1 MRKLNIDAGS
11 IAASI
16 QIIRNERVLLDRDLA
31 KMYGV
36 KVKTL
41 IQAAKRNGD
50 RFPDDFMFQL
60 AWNEIENPRSQN
72 VTLRPGQNIKYR
84 PYAFT
89 EQGIAMLSGILRSK
103 PAVRVNVAIMRTFVK
118 LRRLLS
124 ANKELALQLRNLE
137 NKVEKHDEE
146 IRTIF
151 SAIRQLMAVAQ
162 GKPKRRIGFHS
173 TESRGHAI

>member
-103 PAVRVNVAIMRTFVK
+103 PAVRVNVAIMWTFVK
-118 LRRLLS
+118 LR
-124 ANKELALQLRNLE
+124 
-137 NKVEKHDEE
+137 
-146 IRTIF
+146 
-151 SAIRQLMAVAQ
+151 
-162 GKPKRRIGFHS
+162 
-173 TESRGHAI
+173 